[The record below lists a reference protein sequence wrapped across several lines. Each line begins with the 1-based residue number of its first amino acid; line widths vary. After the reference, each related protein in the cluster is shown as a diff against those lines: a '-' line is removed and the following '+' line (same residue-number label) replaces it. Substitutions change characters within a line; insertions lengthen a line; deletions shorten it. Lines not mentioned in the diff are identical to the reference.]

1 MTGDR
6 YFFLVVGLA
15 AAFFVVFFAVA
26 MDYITSLLVGVQKTS
41 DSAEQNACRAA
52 RWRRVVMP
60 SDSVG
65 ILSCPFVK
73 FARTTRARSP

>member
-1 MTGDR
+1 
-6 YFFLVVGLA
+6 LVVGLA

-41 DSAEQNACRAA
+41 DSAELKACRAV

-65 ILSCPFVK
+65 ISSGVFVK
-73 FARTTRARSP
+73 FVRTIRARSP